1 MARRAALIVNPV
13 ATGVTPAGMAAVV
26 DELAVAGP
34 VEKLETRARGHA
46 AELAAEACD
55 RYDEIFV
62 FGGDGVFNEAV
73 NGMLPTVPIG
83 FIPGGA
89 TSVLPRALGLPR
101 NPIACAKR
109 LAGSRATRRISLGRV
124 NGRRFTFCAGLGFDA
139 ELVRRV
145 DERGRANGKRP
156 SDLAYVADLARIVRA
171 RKGRIAPTITVEGHG
186 RCALLVAAN
195 CDPYTFAG
203 PIPVHAAPLARFEL
217 GLDLVGPRELA
228 SVGSFAHLIW
238 SLVVRPGLQTSRD
251 SYVYAHDID
260 SARVTCDGPTPLQVD
275 GEDLGDVT
283 ELALESERGVLD
295 VRV

>member
-109 LAGSRATRRISLGRV
+109 LAGHGQRAGSPSAASTGAASRSVPASGSTPSSSGASTSVGGRTASVPAISPTSPISRESCG
-124 NGRRFTFCAGLGFDA
+124 
-139 ELVRRV
+139 
-145 DERGRANGKRP
+145 
-156 SDLAYVADLARIVRA
+156 A
-171 RKGRIAPTITVEGHG
+171 RKGRISSDHDRRRAWPVRAARGGELRSRTPSPVRSRCTRPRWHG
-186 RCALLVAAN
+186 SSSASTSSAHGSS
-195 CDPYTFAG
+195 P
-203 PIPVHAAPLARFEL
+203 AR
-217 GLDLVGPRELA
+217 G
-228 SVGSFAHLIW
+228 FAHLVW
-238 SLVVRPGLQTSRD
+238 SLVRATRAADVPRRYL
-251 SYVYAHDID
+251 YAHDID
-260 SARVTCDGPTPLQVD
+260 AARV
-275 GEDLGDVT
+275 DLRRARPRSRST
-283 ELALESERGVLD
+283 ARISAT
-295 VRV
+295 